1 MNYKQDIPSSE
12 RKWTSKFW
20 TKSAYTDIFVRATT
34 TYTSKQDIPP
44 LQSSERKWT
53 SVEQNIPPLHW
64 SLYFQVRYTPFT
76 MVESQIYLYAMEDN
90 DIEYTSNIYYLC
102 MQWKI
107 YTHAIRKTRY
117 MYPLY
122 RKQNV
127 IKNVQTKFATFTSY

>member
-1 MNYKQDIPSSE
+1 
-12 RKWTSKFW
+12 
-20 TKSAYTDIFVRATT
+20 
-34 TYTSKQDIPP
+34 
-44 LQSSERKWT
+44 
-53 SVEQNIPPLHW
+53 
-64 SLYFQVRYTPFT
+64 

-127 IKNVQTKFATFTSY
+127 IKNVQTKFATFTLFSIPKIMYKNKQNLPPLLHTNEWQEIFSIPYLQE